1 MSSRIVRFSPS
12 SLGIRA
18 FWKNRPESRVR
29 VTEDFAQNQT
39 NFPKSPVYLDMRQS
53 GEMNDT
59 IECPLCCGAG
69 KLKRTEILDRLGV
82 KDFARVAQLSA
93 EEAFRLLTQKHN
105 HDHQSVWSRFET
117 ELAKRTAE
125 IRERHKDELR
135 SAQSDRDDLT
145 RRVEDCLREVAQ
157 LRERNQQLEGEM
169 SKAARRGKAGGD
181 QLRGRSADVGRHR
194 RQREAAP
201 RTATSSWR
209 IRDPSGAPL
218 EPCILVDNKDK
229 ATVSE
234 GDIKK
239 LIRDVKERRSPV
251 GVIVA
256 REESQ
261 LRQLDRERRWGQEDG
276 IWVLRTTRHWLPRDL
291 EVLKPVFERMRT
303 EGPNFLQ
310 RNSALAEEIRRTFV
324 DLDEVEKELKKAA
337 KAIDVA
343 SGLTA
348 KYGARLQALCDHATQ
363 PSPCQTAGA

>member
-1 MSSRIVRFSPS
+1 M
-12 SLGIRA
+12 G
-18 FWKNRPESRVR
+18 
-29 VTEDFAQNQT
+29 
-39 NFPKSPVYLDMRQS
+39 QS
-53 GEMNDT
+53 GEINDT

-105 HDHQSVWSRFET
+105 HDQQGVWSRFDI

-125 IRERHKDELR
+125 IRERHKDELH

-157 LRERNQQLEGEM
+157 LRERNQQLETEM
-169 SKAARRGKAGGD
+169 SKVGSTGGKLEEISFEEEARTWAGIAVSEKLPKNGD
-181 QLRGRSADVGRHR
+181 YILAY
-194 RQREAAP
+194 
-201 RTATSSWR
+201 
-209 IRDPSGAPL
+209 RDPSGAPL

-239 LIRDVKERRSPV
+239 LIRDVKERRSLV

-276 IWVLRTTRHWLPRDL
+276 VWVLRTTRHWLPRDL

-337 KAIDVA
+337 KAIDVV

-348 KYGARLQALCDHATQ
+348 KYRARLQALCDHATQ